1 MIVKLKKFFIYL
13 KRIISNEYVLLDE
26 NSIKKP
32 LASKSVYLKIFKEAS
47 KNKDVI
53 ISELEKK
60 LGYSIEKKWLDD
72 LALHT
77 QVCIKKSKINYQ
89 HGMLLYSTLRNYLES
104 QRKIDFVNI
113 VETGTARGFSAIC
126 MSKALNDTKNVAGV
140 IHTIDILPNNK
151 RMYWNIIDDNE
162 NKKTRQ
168 ELLAKWPQELK
179 NIKFIEG
186 KTNTVLKKLN
196 LTRVNYAF
204 MDAEHNYKSVIS
216 EFNYLKNKQIK
227 DDIIFFDDVTRKKFP
242 GVVKA
247 LKEIE
252 EQGFYNIEYFTSSSE
267 RGYAIAK
274 RK

>member
-1 MIVKLKKFFIYL
+1 MIIKLKKFFLYL

-32 LASKSVYLKIFKEAS
+32 LASKSVYLKIFEEAS

-53 ISELEKK
+53 ITELEKK

-104 QRKIDFVNI
+104 QRKIGFVNI

-126 MSKALNDTKNVAGV
+126 LSKALNDTKNVAGV

-162 NKKTRQ
+162 SKKTRK

-186 KTNTVLKKLN
+186 KTNTVLKNLS

-204 MDAEHNYKSVIS
+204 LDAEHNYKTVIS
-216 EFNYLKNKQIK
+216 EFNYLKNKQ
-227 DDIIFFDDVTRKKFP
+227 KKM
-242 GVVKA
+242 
-247 LKEIE
+247 
-252 EQGFYNIEYFTSSSE
+252 T
-267 RGYAIAK
+267 
-274 RK
+274 